1 MLFFY
6 ITLLQRLFFFM
17 LHPMSDWYWFSESR
31 QLMLSMGKEWQC
43 TTAYGQKQIIDLPK
57 AQQLFNLSDTE
68 CYLLLADHLNASAGH
83 FSDAQLT
90 HILINATAAIMFH
103 KPVTPKSWFLDE
115 VESFGFHHRLARVT
129 NKFNSGIVLVLTDE
143 QALVTCMLISTKLLL
158 TENKMLKQFDLI
170 KVAKNRLEP
179 LLVKT
184 SSQLTA

>member
-1 MLFFY
+1 
-6 ITLLQRLFFFM
+6 M
-17 LHPMSDWYWFSESR
+17 LHPMSDWFWFSENS

-43 TTAYGQKQIIDLPK
+43 TTAYGQHQIIDLPK
-57 AQQLFNLSDTE
+57 SHQLFSLSDTE
-68 CYLLLADHLNASAGH
+68 CYMFLAEHLNSSGQH

-115 VESFGFHHRLARVT
+115 IESFGFHHRLARVT
-129 NKFNSGIVLVLTDE
+129 NKFNSGVVLVLIDE
-143 QALVTCMLISTKLLL
+143 NALATCMLISVNLQLNETKLL
-158 TENKMLKQFDLI
+158 NQFDLI

-179 LLVKT
+179 LLLET